1 MNDKDLENFGKFEL
15 SNEKLVFGQLK
26 LAGNT
31 TRLELQ
37 DDTPFTKADIDRT
50 FLHGTL
56 NDFRKVTL
64 LDCVQMGSAV
74 KSLDKSSSHHA
85 SIVPH
90 YVLLGDRH
98 VHPEELAVSSVSFS
112 IGDAWTLFHDLK
124 AFGFDRNAKQ
134 HIAEVAGIGKKGKA
148 TLAGDDPRIVYFTG
162 RTSIAD
168 VSTVNGTV
176 CVKHC
181 PGWDMG
187 GAHGIR
193 IDNTIFISIAFEN
206 LLTVEMATQRL
217 IQLLRFLEL
226 VIGRAQELTNV
237 YLQLGEAGSRPLEF
251 RWTFPPSR
259 QMQGGR
265 IPHSFDV
272 LLNPISEPDVF
283 AKVMQNWLASDE
295 ERGDARSRLL
305 TSFRNQ
311 NEYDTDRL
319 IRAANM
325 FDILPAS
332 AFAVDVELSLEL
344 IDAKR
349 QSRELFCKLPASL
362 EREAMLNALGRIG
375 KPSLKHKVLSRG
387 RFLIGGMSDTF
398 PELEMVLVAAVDC
411 RNHYVHGSPS
421 KIDYRQKSD
430 TTGFLTD
437 ALEFVFVVSD
447 LKDMGWNPYAYIDKY
462 TTMSHTLGAFR
473 VDYAERLHSLKSLTA
488 KGL

>member
-15 SNEKLVFGQLK
+15 SNDKLVFGQLK
-26 LAGNT
+26 LAGEAS
-31 TRLELQ
+31 RLELQ
-37 DDTPFTKADIDRT
+37 DDTPFTMADINSA

-64 LDCVQMGSAV
+64 LDCVQMGSSV
-74 KSLDKSSSHHA
+74 KWRDKLSSHHA
-85 SIVPH
+85 SIAPH

-98 VHPEELAVSSVSFS
+98 VHPEELAVNSVSFS
-112 IGDAWTLFHDLK
+112 IGDAWTLFHDFE
-124 AFGFDRNAKQ
+124 AFGSDGNAKQ
-134 HIAEVAGIGKKGKA
+134 HITEVAGIGKEGKT

-162 RTSIAD
+162 KTSIAD
-168 VSTVNGTV
+168 ISTVNGTV

-193 IDNTIFISIAFEN
+193 IDNTISISITFEN
-206 LLTVEMATQRL
+206 LLTVKTATQRL

-237 YLQLGEAGSRPLEF
+237 SFQLGEAGSRPLEF

-259 QMQGGR
+259 QVQGGR

-272 LLNPISEPDVF
+272 LLNPISEPDIF

-295 ERGDARSRLL
+295 ERRDARSRFL

-332 AFAVDVELSLEL
+332 AVPVDVELSPEL
-344 IDAKR
+344 IDAKK
-349 QSRELFCKLPASL
+349 QCRELFRTLPKSL

-387 RFLIGGMSDTF
+387 RFLIDGMSDTF
-398 PELEMVLVAAVDC
+398 PELKMVLEAAVDC

-421 KIDYRQKSD
+421 KIDYRQESD

-447 LKDMGWNPYAYIDKY
+447 LNDMGWNPYAYINKY

-473 VDYAERLHSLKSLTA
+473 VDYAERLHSLKSLTT

>member
-1 MNDKDLENFGKFEL
+1 MNDKDLETFGKFEL

-26 LAGNT
+26 LAGDT
-31 TRLELQ
+31 PRLELQ

-74 KSLDKSSSHHA
+74 NSLDESSSHHA

-124 AFGFDRNAKQ
+124 AFGLDQNAKQ
-134 HIAEVAGIGKKGKA
+134 HIAEVAGIGEEGKA

-162 RTSIAD
+162 KTSIAE
-168 VSTVNGTV
+168 VRTVIGTV
-176 CVKHC
+176 CVKRC
-181 PGWDMG
+181 AGWDMG

-193 IDNTIFISIAFEN
+193 IDNTIFIGIAFEN

-237 YLQLGEAGSRPLEF
+237 YLQPGEAGSLPLEF

-265 IPHSFDV
+265 IPHSSDV
-272 LLNPISEPDVF
+272 LLKPISEPDIF
-283 AKVMQNWLASDE
+283 AKVMQNWLASDQ

-332 AFAVDVELSLEL
+332 AFAVVELSPEL
-344 IDAKR
+344 IDAKK
-349 QSRELFCKLPASL
+349 QCHKLFRALPESL
-362 EREAMLNALGRIG
+362 ERDAMLNELRRIG
-375 KPSLKHKVLSRG
+375 ELSLKRKVLSRG
-387 RFLIGGMSDTF
+387 QFLICGMGDTF
-398 PELEMVLVAAVDC
+398 PELEMVLKAAVDC
-411 RNHYVHGSPS
+411 RNHYVHGGSS

-447 LKDMGWNPYAYIDKY
+447 LKDMGWNPYAYINKY

-488 KGL
+488 TGL